1 MPTRFRPAFG
11 LAMVLATA
19 LLSGCGS
26 SNSSTSTPAAAT
38 TPATGATATKA
49 QFVAQAESIC
59 GKLSKEEKPLEASQA
74 SLTGGGSASNTFASL
89 AHQVVALSKA
99 AETKLKAIP
108 RPPADAAAIGT
119 LLASFT
125 QDVTDANTLALAAVK
140 QESTVGEA
148 AEGAL
153 RRSIAA
159 HSQLAAEYGTT
170 LCTGAG

>member
-1 MPTRFRPAFG
+1 MPTRSRPAFG
-11 LAMVLATA
+11 LAMVLAAA
-19 LLSGCGS
+19 LLSSCGS
-26 SNSSTSTPAAAT
+26 SNNSTSTS
-38 TPATGATATKA
+38 TGATAPATGTAATKA
-49 QFVAQAESIC
+49 GFVAQAETIC
-59 GKLSKEEKPLEASQA
+59 RQLGKEEKPLEASQA

-89 AHQVVALSKA
+89 AHQVVALSRA

-125 QDVTDANTLALAAVK
+125 QEVTDANTLALAAVK

-159 HSQLAAEYGTT
+159 HSRLAAEYGTT